1 MVHHRRGTAVRR
13 VAKAKEENEVR
24 RTEAKELRPRL
35 TKGREGK
42 SEGVG
47 ERQLSLLPR
56 GNEGCAGPEKRKQLA
71 ITWVTEDDRLREQS
85 NTSPYR
91 GRPMRRERRARST
104 KRALRLRSRDRR
116 LILRPLPPRV
126 TTPRCRYCRCLPS
139 LPRRRHDRT
148 DRMPPPVVLVPGS
161 PPATSFCIY
170 VFPPSP
176 PVTRAPSLF
185 RGTAGSFD
193 LSLPLALSL
202 SVLLFLPSLVSINVP
217 AGTTLRRGYLPSP
230 YRFPSSA
237 CPPVSS
243 SYTVLRSPPLGA
255 D

>member
-1 MVHHRRGTAVRR
+1 M
-13 VAKAKEENEVR
+13 
-24 RTEAKELRPRL
+24 
-35 TKGREGK
+35 
-42 SEGVG
+42 
-47 ERQLSLLPR
+47 
-56 GNEGCAGPEKRKQLA
+56 A

-91 GRPMRRERRARST
+91 GRPMRRERRTRST

-170 VFPPSP
+170 VFPPLLVHLPCSGGRRDRSTFLSP
-176 PVTRAPSLF
+176 F
-185 RGTAGSFD
+185 
-193 LSLPLALSL
+193 LSL
-202 SVLLFLPSLVSINVP
+202 SYSFCLHSCQLMSRRVQRCAATFLLRIAFP
-217 AGTTLRRGYLPSP
+217 LRL
-230 YRFPSSA
+230 A
-237 CPPVSS
+237 
-243 SYTVLRSPPLGA
+243 PLYPRLIPFSVARRLGRI
-255 D
+255 DRWLELSR